1 MKIIT
6 YNING
11 IRAGLKKG
19 LASWIEDHDYDI
31 ICFQETKAHPEQ
43 VDAGIFEHLGY
54 YANWV
59 SAEKKGYSGC
69 LTLSKKKPSL
79 VVQGMGVKKFDNEGR
94 VLRTDFGKL
103 TVLNC
108 YFPSGSAGE
117 HRQEIKMKFL
127 KAFRPYSRKLL
138 KERPNMIIVGDYNI
152 ANHEIDIHNPKSN
165 KKTPGFLPDERAWLT
180 KMWGY
185 GFNDAFRITNPELVE
200 YSWWSIRSNA
210 RAQNKGWRI
219 DYQAVSDPIA
229 PKIKSCNHLADV
241 KHSDHCPVL
250 LDINI

>member
-19 LASWIEDHDYDI
+19 LATWIKENDYDI

-43 VDAGIFEHLGY
+43 VDTAVFEHLGY
-54 YANWV
+54 HHNWV

-79 VVQGMGVKKFDNEGR
+79 VIQGMGKKKHDIEGR
-94 VLRTDFGKL
+94 VLRTDFGKWTL
-103 TVLNC
+103 LNC
-108 YFPSGSAGE
+108 YFPSGSSGE
-117 HRQEIKMKFL
+117 HRQAMKMQFL
-127 KAFRPYSRKLL
+127 KDFRPFSKKLL
-138 KERPNMIIVGDYNI
+138 KERPNLIIVGDYNI

-180 KMWGY
+180 KMWTY
-185 GFNDAFRITNPELVE
+185 GFNDAFRKLHPEVQE
-200 YSWWSIRSNA
+200 FSYWNIRSRA
-210 RAQNKGWRI
+210 RASNKGWRI
-219 DYQAVSDPIA
+219 DYHAISDA
-229 PKIKSCNHLADV
+229 LVPKLISCNHLSDV
-241 KHSDHCPVL
+241 VHSDHCPVL
-250 LDINI
+250 LEVKL